1 MGDIYQAPQADL
13 SAEFKSVDGE
23 YGSLEKGI
31 RGEYQLKVGEVL
43 SEAWSKTKGAKTK
56 ILLGLLLYC
65 AVYAV
70 ISFVAQ
76 TLVTALGF
84 GVVAGMGTADNSA
97 AMGMLGAAAA
107 GGIIIVL
114 LVTAAGAPL
123 FTGIQMMGLRRAADA
138 PFSPTTVVEFF
149 GKIVPLALASIF
161 VIVTVYI
168 GFFMLILPGIFLAVA
183 TSLTCLLIADKK
195 IGVWKAY
202 TSSIRAVSKKWF
214 PIFAVYFVISVI
226 NFAVMLPVVFGVM
239 SGSSMLGFLGFLVM
253 FGYLW
258 TIPFSLIAFGTVYRN
273 IFGYEPKES

>member
-1 MGDIYQAPQADL
+1 
-13 SAEFKSVDGE
+13 
-23 YGSLEKGI
+23 
-31 RGEYQLKVGEVL
+31 
-43 SEAWSKTKGAKTK
+43 
-56 ILLGLLLYC
+56 
-65 AVYAV
+65 
-70 ISFVAQ
+70 
-76 TLVTALGF
+76 
-84 GVVAGMGTADNSA
+84 MGTADNSA

-168 GFFMLILPGIFLAVA
+168 GFFVLILPGIFLAVA

-226 NFAVMLPVVFGVM
+226 NFVVMLPFMFGM
-239 SGSSMLGFLGFLVM
+239 FSGSLNFRLCRL
-253 FGYLW
+253 
-258 TIPFSLIAFGTVYRN
+258 FSNVWLSLDDTL
-273 IFGYEPKES
+273 